1 MKGDRDV
8 RYRWRQGGVAVVATL
23 LLALGATAC
32 GSDKKSDNG
41 GSSGAQPGKGKP
53 AVTIGSKD
61 FTEQFILGELYTQ
74 ALKAKG
80 YSVAFKKNIG
90 STEVID
96 KALTSGQIDGYPEY
110 TGTILSVVAGQKQRP
125 TSAKDAYDAAQAFD
139 KKRGFTLLDPTP
151 FYNSD
156 AVGVTVKYAK
166 ENNLSSIQDIKKLGA
181 KFTWG
186 APPESR
192 TRYEGLLGLQKA
204 YGLTAMKFK
213 PLTIGLQYKA
223 LDSGDVQGADVFTTD
238 GQLSGDKYV
247 VLADPK
253 KVFGFQNVAP
263 VFKQS
268 VLDKEGPDFA
278 KTINAVS
285 AKLTIDAMRTMN
297 AAVDI
302 DKQDPAAVAGKFLS
316 ANGLGG

>member
-1 MKGDRDV
+1 M
-8 RYRWRQGGVAVVATL
+8 RYRWWKVALVALAAMALGLGVA
-23 LLALGATAC
+23 AC
-32 GSDKKSDNG
+32 GSDDDN
-41 GSSGAQPGKGKP
+41 GSSGSSSSSDQPGAGKP
-53 AVTIGSKD
+53 AVTLGSKD

-74 ALKAKG
+74 ALQAKG
-80 YSVAFKKNIG
+80 YKVTLKRNIG

-110 TGTILSVVAGQKQRP
+110 TGTILSVVAAEKRRP
-125 TSAKDAYDAAQAFD
+125 TSQEDAYNAAKAFQE
-139 KKRGFTLLDPTP
+139 KRGFTLLNPTP

-156 AVGVTVKYAK
+156 AMGVTVKYAK
-166 ENNLSSIQDIKKLGA
+166 ENDLKSIEDVKKLGD

-192 TRYEGLLGLQKA
+192 TRFEGLVGLREV
-204 YGLTAMKFK
+204 YGLDQMKFK

-223 LDSGDVQGADVFTTD
+223 LDTGDVQGADVFTTD

-247 VLADPK
+247 VLDDPK

-268 VLDKEGPDFA
+268 VLAAEGPEFS
-278 KTINAVS
+278 KTLNDVS
-285 AKLTIDAMRTMN
+285 AKLTLEAMRTMN

-302 DKQDPAAVAGKFLS
+302 DKQQPAQVAGQFLE
-316 ANGLGG
+316 ANGLK

>member
-1 MKGDRDV
+1 LASLV
-8 RYRWRQGGVAVVATL
+8 LVFGVA
-23 LLALGATAC
+23 AC
-32 GSDKKSDNG
+32 GDDDDDGGSG
-41 GSSGAQPGKGKP
+41 GSSTSSSSDQPGKGKP
-53 AVTIGSKD
+53 AVTLGSKD

-74 ALKAKG
+74 ALQAKG
-80 YSVAFKKNIG
+80 YKVTLKRNIG

-110 TGTILSVVAGQKQRP
+110 TGTILSVVAAEKRRP
-125 TSAKDAYDAAQAFD
+125 TSQDDAYDAAKAFNE
-139 KKRGFTLLDPTP
+139 KRGFTLLNPTP

-156 AVGVTVKYAK
+156 AVGVTTKYAK
-166 ENNLSSIQDIKKLGA
+166 ENDLKSIEDIKKLGD

-192 TRYEGLLGLQKA
+192 TRFEGLMGLQEV
-204 YGLTAMKFK
+204 YGLTEMKFK

-223 LDSGDVQGADVFTTD
+223 LDTGDVQGADVFTTD

-268 VLDKEGPDFA
+268 VLEAQGPEFSKVLND
-278 KTINAVS
+278 VS
-285 AKLTIDAMRTMN
+285 AKLTLEAMRTMN

-302 DKQDPAAVAGKFLS
+302 DKQNPAQVAGQFLE
-316 ANGLGG
+316 ANGLN

>member
-1 MKGDRDV
+1 MFNRWLKGAL
-8 RYRWRQGGVAVVATL
+8 VALAAL
-23 LLALGATAC
+23 ALALGAVAC
-32 GSDKKSDNG
+32 GDDDNKDS
-41 GSSGAQPGKGKP
+41 GSSSSSSDQPGKGKP
-53 AVTIGSKD
+53 PITFGSKD

-80 YSVAFKKNIG
+80 YSVTFKKNIG

-96 KALTSGQIDGYPEY
+96 KALTSGQIDAYPEY
-110 TGTILSVVAGQKQRP
+110 TGTILSVVAGEKKRP
-125 TSAKDAYDAAQAFD
+125 TSAADAYDAAKAFNE
-139 KKRGFTLLDPTP
+139 KRGFSLLDATP

-156 AVGVTVKYAK
+156 AMGVTVKYAK
-166 ENNLSSIQDIKKLGA
+166 ENDLKSIEDVKKLGD

-192 TRYEGLLGLQKA
+192 TRFEGLVGLKDV
-204 YGLTAMKFK
+204 YGLTEMKFK

-223 LDSGDVQGADVFTTD
+223 LDTGDVQGADVFTTD

-247 VLADPK
+247 VLSDPK

-263 VFKQS
+263 VVKQD
-268 VLDKEGPDFA
+268 VLSEEGPEFA
-278 KTINAVS
+278 KTLNDVS
-285 AKLTIDAMRTMN
+285 AKLTIEAMRTMN

-302 DKQDPAAVAGKFLS
+302 DKQDPAQVASQFLS
-316 ANGLGG
+316 ANGLK

>member
-1 MKGDRDV
+1 M
-8 RYRWRQGGVAVVATL
+8 
-23 LLALGATAC
+23 GAAAC
-32 GSDKKSDNG
+32 GSDGKSSG
-41 GSSGAQPGKGKP
+41 GGSGSSGDQPGKGKP
-53 AVTIGSKD
+53 AVTFGSKD

-74 ALKAKG
+74 ALQAKG
-80 YSVAFKKNIG
+80 YTVNFKKNIG

-96 KALTSGQIDGYPEY
+96 KALTSGKIDAYPEY
-110 TGTILSVVAGQKQRP
+110 TGTILSVVAGEKKRP
-125 TSAKDAYDAAQAFD
+125 TSAKDAYDAAKAFNE
-139 KKRGFTLLDPTP
+139 KRGFTLLNATP

-156 AVGVTVKYAK
+156 AMGVTVKYAK
-166 ENNLSSIQDIKKLGA
+166 ENNLTSIEDVKKLGS

-192 TRYEGLLGLQKA
+192 TRFEGLLGLQQV
-204 YGLTAMKFK
+204 YGLTDMKFK

-247 VLADPK
+247 VLTDPK

-263 VFKQS
+263 VVKQA
-268 VLDKEGPDFA
+268 VLDKEGPEFA
-278 KTINAVS
+278 NTLNAVS
-285 AKLTIDAMRTMN
+285 AKLTIEAMRTMN

-302 DKQDPAAVAGKFLS
+302 DKQDPAQVASQFLS
-316 ANGLGG
+316 ANGLK

>member
-1 MKGDRDV
+1 M
-8 RYRWRQGGVAVVATL
+8 RYRWLQGAIVALAAIA
-23 LLALGATAC
+23 LALGVAAC
-32 GSDKKSDNG
+32 GSDNNDNG
-41 GSSGAQPGKGKP
+41 GGGTSSSGDQPGKGKP
-53 AVTIGSKD
+53 AVTMGSKD
-61 FTEQFILGELYTQ
+61 FTEQFILGELYSQ
-74 ALKAKG
+74 ALRAKG
-80 YSVAFKKNIG
+80 YNVTLKRNIG

-110 TGTILSVVAGQKQRP
+110 TGTILSVVAAEKRRP
-125 TSAKDAYDAAQAFD
+125 TSAKDAYDAAKAFNE
-139 KKRGFTLLDPTP
+139 KRGFTMLNPTP

-156 AVGVTVKYAK
+156 AMGVTVKYAK
-166 ENNLSSIQDIKKLGA
+166 ENDLKSIEDVKKLGD

-192 TRYEGLLGLQKA
+192 TRFEGLMGLREV
-204 YGLTAMKFK
+204 YGLTEMKFK

-223 LDSGDVQGADVFTTD
+223 LDTGDVQGADVFTTD

-263 VFKQS
+263 VFSTK
-268 VLDKEGPDFA
+268 VIDAEGPEFSKVLND
-278 KTINAVS
+278 VS
-285 AKLTIDAMRTMN
+285 SKLTLEAMRTMN

-302 DKQDPAAVAGKFLS
+302 DKQDPAAVASQFLK
-316 ANGLGG
+316 ANGLK